1 MIMKYNLMD
10 TTVLMMSKNYTINLI
25 CEYLQTSYR
34 YEKIREDLEKC
45 LVNGDKTEQFILEK
59 QQKSM
64 FEYLFCLE
72 KRLEKENINPKEI
85 ELPEINLFEA
95 DPRLPIALAE
105 SFIDFISKYD
115 ENFYKNFKKGV
126 KEVIETNSED
136 DYETTIDKLAKSTS
150 ILIFRLIFG
159 EKNDEFKT
167 NLLKFLLSQITV
179 ILCLKAWGDVERE
192 EK

>member
-34 YEKIREDLEKC
+34 YEKIREELEKC
-45 LVNGDKTEQFILEK
+45 LVNEDKTEQFILEK

-150 ILIFRLIFG
+150 ILIFRFIFG

>member
-25 CEYLQTSYR
+25 CEYLQTSCR
-34 YEKIREDLEKC
+34 YEKIREELEKC
-45 LVNGDKTEQFILEK
+45 LVNEDKIEQFILEK

-72 KRLEKENINPKEI
+72 KRLEKENINSKEI

-105 SFIDFISKYD
+105 SFIEFISKYD

-126 KEVIETNSED
+126 KEVIETNPED
-136 DYETTIDKLAKSTS
+136 DYGTTIVRLTKSTS

-159 EKNDEFKT
+159 EKSDEFKT
-167 NLLKFLLSQITV
+167 TLLKFLLSQITV
-179 ILCLKAWGDVERE
+179 ILCLKAWGDIECE

>member
-1 MIMKYNLMD
+1 MIMKYDLMD

-34 YEKIREDLEKC
+34 YEKIREELEKC
-45 LVNGDKTEQFILEK
+45 LVNEDKTEQFILEK

-95 DPRLPIALAE
+95 DPRLSVVLAE
-105 SFIDFISKYD
+105 SFIEFISKYD

-126 KEVIETNSED
+126 KEVIETNPED
-136 DYETTIDKLAKSTS
+136 DYGTIIDKLTKSTS

-159 EKNDEFKT
+159 EKSDEFKT
-167 NLLKFLLSQITV
+167 NLLKFLLAQITV
-179 ILCLKAWGDVERE
+179 ILCLKAWGDIERE
-192 EK
+192 GK

>member
-1 MIMKYNLMD
+1 MIMKYDLMD

-34 YEKIREDLEKC
+34 YEKIREELEKC
-45 LVNGDKTEQFILEK
+45 LVNEDKTEQFILEK

-95 DPRLPIALAE
+95 DPRLSVVLAE
-105 SFIDFISKYD
+105 SFIEFISKYD

-126 KEVIETNSED
+126 KEVIETNPED
-136 DYETTIDKLAKSTS
+136 DYGTIIDKLTKSNS
-150 ILIFRLIFG
+150 IFIFRLIFG
-159 EKNDEFKT
+159 EKSDEFKN
-167 NLLKFLLSQITV
+167 NLLKFLLAQITV
-179 ILCLKAWGDVERE
+179 ILCLKAWGDIERE
-192 EK
+192 GK